1 MDAQQM
7 MELGNLFNLA
17 QHDRLLRLHF
27 VGDAAGLKDLLLP
40 FRLCYEAA
48 LSAPYRAALTCLSP
62 VPDLALKQLLGRA
75 VQIQMDH
82 SAGTRVVNGHVDS
95 VRQLGTNGGI
105 TCYLLNIAPG
115 LALLSRRRTSRIF
128 QELSVPDIVARI
140 LQEHVQG
147 NSALASMLHLEQC
160 LRRPYAPRSYC
171 TQFDETDLDFIH
183 RLLAEEGISYCLR
196 FSASHDTPTQTVFLF
211 DDGMD
216 LDAASPRLLAYR
228 SGHDGQQANSLLSW
242 QPDRCL
248 VSSAT
253 TVRTHDYKPAHARQ
267 ARDTSAVQQGTTATT
282 LGLTLED
289 YQVMAPY
296 AAADNAGLQQRAQVR
311 QMGQDQASKQWYGTT
326 RCLGP
331 ETGHYLE
338 VGHHPALSFRAV
350 ADREF
355 VVTHQHLTVYNNLP
369 HDVSERLPDA
379 LMAAFAPPIEPS
391 PPLAALPSDSAPNAT
406 YARFAGVRRGTAL
419 VPTRVADLRRPTARG
434 PQTAT
439 VVGRAGEIVDTD
451 AMGRILIQM
460 HWSREEEHPDGGA
473 AFDHRSSTRVRCALP
488 SAGDGSGHQFLPRV
502 GDEVVVVF
510 LHDDIDRPLVMGA
523 VHGGRRPPPAFSA
536 AGALPG
542 NRTLSG
548 IHTREHHGEHV
559 GELLFDDTPGQPRA
573 RLATSYASSALNLG
587 YLTHPRRDGQASPRG
602 EGAELR
608 TDGTASVRGARGLL
622 LTTEAQPGASGS
634 QLQRDDLIRGL
645 GNTHDLLSALSEAA
659 QAQSL
664 DAADA
669 ASLHTLLAHLRQWEQ
684 GSNAQPE
691 GNQGGA
697 PIAALHAGAGLAVH
711 TSGAATIASGTTL
724 DLAADHLQ
732 HSARRH
738 WRAHAGEALTLFAQ
752 GARRAMAALRIVAA
766 RGDVEI
772 AAHDGRLHASA
783 TGQVHLE
790 AGTATVIS
798 VADGP
803 VRILGGGGCLLQMDG
818 GNIDLHCPG
827 TFRVKASATEMEP
840 GAHASVAQNQWPQTD
855 YNERFQARLDTGEAA
870 AHCRYELIR
879 ADGARLHG
887 TADANGM
894 IELQQG
900 VSLEEVIVRLLPT
913 PQEPR

>member
-1 MDAQQM
+1 MDEQHM
-7 MELGNLFNLA
+7 MELGTLFNMA
-17 QHDRLLRLHF
+17 QHNRLLRLHV
-27 VGDAAGLKDLLLP
+27 VGDDAGLHGLLLP
-40 FRLCYEAA
+40 YRLCYEAA
-48 LSAPYRAALTCLSP
+48 LSTPYSAALTCLSP
-62 VPDLALKQLLGRA
+62 VPDLALKQMLGRA
-75 VQIQMDH
+75 VQIQIDH
-82 SAGTRVVNGHVDS
+82 SAGTRVINGHVDS
-95 VRQLGTNGGI
+95 VRQLGTDGGI
-105 TCYLLNIAPG
+105 TSYLLNIAPG

-128 QELSVPDIVARI
+128 QDLSVPDIVAQV

-160 LRRPYAPRSYC
+160 VRRPCAPRSYC
-171 TQFDETDLDFIH
+171 TQFNETDLDFIH
-183 RLLAEEGISYCLR
+183 RLLAEEGINYCIR
-196 FSASHDTPTQTVFLF
+196 FSNSQGHPTQTVFLF

-216 LDAASPRLLAYR
+216 LDAASPPLLTYR
-228 SGHDGQQANSLLSW
+228 TGHDSQQANSLLSW
-242 QPDRCL
+242 QSGRHL

-267 ARDTSAVQQGTTATT
+267 ASDTSAVQQGTTATALGIT
-282 LGLTLED
+282 LQD
-289 YQVMAPY
+289 YHVMAPY
-296 AAADNAGLQQRAQVR
+296 AAADDAGLLRRAQVR
-311 QMGQDQASKQWYGTT
+311 QMWQDVSSKQWYGTT

-338 VGHHPALSFRAV
+338 VGHHPALSARATV
-350 ADREF
+350 EREF

-369 HDVSERLPDA
+369 RDVSDRLPDG
-379 LMAAFAPPIEPS
+379 LMALIAPPIEPS
-391 PPLAALPSDSAPNAT
+391 PPLATLPSDTARGAS
-406 YARFAGVRRGTAL
+406 YMRFAGVRRSAAL
-419 VPTRVADLRRPTARG
+419 VPARVVELRRPTATG

-488 SAGDGSGHQFLPRV
+488 SAGDGSGHQFLPRI

-510 LHDDIDRPLVMGA
+510 LHNDIDRPLVMGA
-523 VHGGRRPPPAFSA
+523 VHGGRRPPPSFSA

-587 YLTHPRRDGQASPRG
+587 YLTHPRQDGQATPRG

-608 TDGTASVRGARGLL
+608 TDGAASVRGARGLL
-622 LTTEAQPGASGS
+622 LTTEAQPGANGS
-634 QLQRDDLIRGL
+634 QLQRDGLIGGL
-645 GNTHDLLSALSEAA
+645 GITHDLLNALSEAA

-664 DAADA
+664 EPADA
-669 ASLHTLLAHLRQWEQ
+669 SALQNLLLHLRQWEQ
-684 GSNAQPE
+684 GGNAQPE
-691 GNQGGA
+691 GSQGGA
-697 PIAALHAGAGLAVH
+697 PVAALHAEAGLVVH

-724 DLAADHLQ
+724 DLAADQLQ

-752 GARRAMAALRIVAA
+752 GAKRAIAALRIVAA

-827 TFRVKASATEMEP
+827 TFTVKASVTEMEP
-840 GAHASVAQNQWPQTD
+840 GAHASVAQNQWPQTE
-855 YNERFQARLDTGEAA
+855 YNERFQARLDTGEPA

-887 TADANGM
+887 TADADGM